1 MVRLPN
7 RPRKYLSSF
16 SCNFAPLEQLNRKDS
31 LSAMNKMFFVPFI
44 SIVILALD
52 YYVWMAVKTAF
63 RNSRK
68 SIQRTAQY
76 TFWGFTAFILLG
88 IVSYNALPLNA
99 WKNEIRITFR
109 AIVMI
114 SVITKLFI
122 IIFLLVEDIT
132 RFFRWGTNKIRKKDP
147 SAISRHEFLSQ
158 AALAV
163 GAVPAA
169 TFAFGILSGAHDY
182 QIEKVSLKIALSAEE
197 QQAWDRIKDRFHQSC
212 KKSVAGHI
220 KLLIDAEESWI
231 QPALDDLLE
240 ELMARY
246 NKEEIMVY
254 ATIQLYLSERLPYL
268 KALLE
273 KSKKEAYQIGVKLVR
288 GAYIEKETARAN
300 LKQYANPVCS
310 SKEATDLNFDQG
322 LQLLLENL
330 DQAAV
335 FVGSHNEASTLKAL
349 EQMKQANIA
358 TNHPQVCFAHLY
370 GMSDYISY
378 NLSDQGYN
386 VVKYL
391 PYGPI
396 KKVVPYLI
404 RRAEENSSI
413 ANQTSRELELIRKE
427 IKRRKHVQK

>member
-1 MVRLPN
+1 MNSLFENTRIA
-7 RPRKYLSSF
+7 
-16 SCNFAPLEQLNRKDS
+16 FASKNDAEL
-31 LSAMNKMFFVPFI
+31 
-44 SIVILALD
+44 
-52 YYVWMAVKTAF
+52 
-63 RNSRK
+63 RK
-68 SIQRTAQY
+68 S
-76 TFWGFTAFILLG
+76 FVLFKL
-88 IVSYNALPLNA
+88 
-99 WKNEIRITFR
+99 
-109 AIVMI
+109 I
-114 SVITKLFI
+114 SNSFLTKVGTSCI
-122 IIFLLVEDIT
+122 EFLLKLGLPINFLLRKTMFDQFCV
-132 RFFRWGTNKIRKKDP
+132 GTTLEESQTVVQKLKANKIDSCLNYSIEGIDSEVGFDQTLKQILQTIEASSVEKGTSFAVIKP
-147 SAISRHEFLSQ
+147 TGFGST
-158 AALAV
+158 AL
-163 GAVPAA
+163 
-169 TFAFGILSGAHDY
+169 F
-182 QIEKVSLKIALSAEE
+182 EKVSSKVALSLEE
-197 QQAWDRIKDRFHQSC
+197 QQAWDRVKDRFQQSC
-212 KKSVAGHI
+212 KKGLACNI

-231 QPALDDLLE
+231 QPALDDLVE
-240 ELMARY
+240 ELMACY

-268 KALLE
+268 KSLLE

-300 LKQYANPVCS
+300 LKQYTNPVCS
-310 SKEATDLNFDQG
+310 SKEATDRNFDQG

-349 EQMKQANIA
+349 EQMKYANIA
-358 TNHPQVCFAHLY
+358 TNHPRVCFAHLY

>member
-1 MVRLPN
+1 MNSLFENTRIA
-7 RPRKYLSSF
+7 
-16 SCNFAPLEQLNRKDS
+16 FASKNDAEL
-31 LSAMNKMFFVPFI
+31 
-44 SIVILALD
+44 
-52 YYVWMAVKTAF
+52 
-63 RNSRK
+63 RK
-68 SIQRTAQY
+68 S
-76 TFWGFTAFILLG
+76 FVLFKLL
-88 IVSYNALPLNA
+88 SNSFL
-99 WKNEIRITFR
+99 
-109 AIVMI
+109 
-114 SVITKLFI
+114 TKVGTSCI
-122 IIFLLVEDIT
+122 EFLLKLGLPINFLLRKTMFDQFCV
-132 RFFRWGTNKIRKKDP
+132 GTTLEESQTVVQKLKANKIDSCLNYSIEGIDSEVGFDQTLKQILQTIEASSVEKGT
-147 SAISRHEFLSQ
+147 SF
-158 AALAV
+158 AV
-163 GAVPAA
+163 IKPTG
-169 TFAFGILSGAHDY
+169 FGPTTLF
-182 QIEKVSLKIALSAEE
+182 EKVSSKATLSSEE
-197 QQAWDRIKDRFHQSC
+197 QQAWDRVKDRFQQSC
-212 KKSVAGHI
+212 KKGLACNI

-231 QPALDDLLE
+231 QPALDDLVE
-240 ELMARY
+240 ELMAGY

-268 KALLE
+268 KSLLE

-310 SKEATDLNFDQG
+310 SKEATDRNFDQG

-358 TNHPQVCFAHLY
+358 TNHPRVCFAHLY

>member
-1 MVRLPN
+1 MNSLFENTRIA
-7 RPRKYLSSF
+7 
-16 SCNFAPLEQLNRKDS
+16 FASKNDAEL
-31 LSAMNKMFFVPFI
+31 
-44 SIVILALD
+44 
-52 YYVWMAVKTAF
+52 
-63 RNSRK
+63 RK
-68 SIQRTAQY
+68 S
-76 TFWGFTAFILLG
+76 FVLFKLL
-88 IVSYNALPLNA
+88 SNSFL
-99 WKNEIRITFR
+99 
-109 AIVMI
+109 
-114 SVITKLFI
+114 TKVGTSCI
-122 IIFLLVEDIT
+122 EFLLKLGLPINFLLRKTMFDQFCV
-132 RFFRWGTNKIRKKDP
+132 GTTLEESQTVVQKLKANKIDSCLNYSIEGIDSEVGFDQTLKQILQTIEASSVEKGT
-147 SAISRHEFLSQ
+147 SF
-158 AALAV
+158 AV
-163 GAVPAA
+163 IKPTG
-169 TFAFGILSGAHDY
+169 FGPTTLF
-182 QIEKVSLKIALSAEE
+182 EKVSSKATLSSEE
-197 QQAWDRIKDRFHQSC
+197 QQAWDRVKDRFQQSC
-212 KKSVAGHI
+212 KKGLAYNI
-220 KLLIDAEESWI
+220 KILIDAEESWI
-231 QPALDDLLE
+231 QPALEDLVE
-240 ELMARY
+240 ELMAGY

-268 KALLE
+268 KSLLE

-310 SKEATDLNFDQG
+310 SKEATDRNFDQG

-358 TNHPQVCFAHLY
+358 TNHPRVCFAHLY

-378 NLSDQGYN
+378 NLSNQGYN

>member
-1 MVRLPN
+1 MALNTLFDNTQTAFKLKSDSELERAYFLFKMISIEPLVRIGTAAT
-7 RPRKYLSSF
+7 
-16 SCNFAPLEQLNRKDS
+16 NFALKAHLPVEGLIRSTVFDHFCGGVNEVDCIPKISEMYKSGVYSVLDYSVEGKVDEAQFDLALQKTLELITFSKNNKAMPIAVFKPTGFGRLKIYQKVSDKIS
-31 LSAMNKMFFVPFI
+31 LSASEKEEW
-44 SIVILALD
+44 
-52 YYVWMAVKTAF
+52 Y
-63 RNSRK
+63 
-68 SIQRTAQY
+68 
-76 TFWGFTAFILLG
+76 
-88 IVSYNALPLNA
+88 
-99 WKNEIRITFR
+99 RIKKRFD
-109 AIVMI
+109 
-114 SVITKLFI
+114 
-122 IIFLLVEDIT
+122 LVCAS
-132 RFFRWGTNKIRKKDP
+132 GNLNKI
-147 SAISRHEFLSQ
+147 
-158 AALAV
+158 
-163 GAVPAA
+163 
-169 TFAFGILSGAHDY
+169 
-182 QIEKVSLKIALSAEE
+182 KI
-197 QQAWDRIKDRFHQSC
+197 
-212 KKSVAGHI
+212 
-220 KLLIDAEESWI
+220 LIDAEESWI
-231 QPALDDLLE
+231 QPALDDLVE
-240 ELMARY
+240 ELMACY

-268 KALLE
+268 KSLLE

-310 SKEATDLNFDQG
+310 SKEATDCNFDQG

-358 TNHPQVCFAHLY
+358 TNHPRVCFAHLY

-413 ANQTSRELELIRKE
+413 ANQTSREMELIRKE
-427 IKRRKHVQK
+427 IKRRKHLQK